1 MIGQKSNLP
10 EKTERLEI
18 NSDSLEQDKQEP
30 QQSSYRKD
38 TKHINVKIFKE
49 ESLMSKARKI
59 TSFLVAAVMT
69 MGMTLTSFASLPGD
83 VENSPYEEAI
93 ETLGALEIMVGDEE
107 TGNFRPDAEI
117 KRSEFAKVAVE
128 AMGLGSVAQSSN
140 KPTKY
145 PDVVENHWANGY
157 INVATQQGVVI
168 GDDEENF
175 RPDDSIS
182 YAEAMTILVRIIG
195 HEPAAESKGGF
206 PTGYI
211 VVGSQNGI
219 SKNASAGSDDKVK
232 RGMVAQMTFNSLEVK
247 MMEQVGFGE
256 DAKYEVV
263 DKTLLED
270 TLDTE
275 KISGQ
280 ITAVGTSSISGTSSL
295 KDDEVR
301 IGDDVYKIADKAL
314 NGVRNLLGFSVTAY
328 VKDIDDEQTVI
339 LARAEK
345 NKNHSVTINADDIE
359 AATDGEKIKLEY
371 WLDKDNDKDTEELL
385 IKKDA
390 QMIFNGKAIEFDID
404 LLKPEAGRIVALDQN
419 NDDVYDIIF
428 VTSFENYV
436 VEEVITSS
444 NRVTDKYGK
453 PSLILDPKDKDVK
466 FVISKGGQTLSI
478 SDLKEWDVL
487 SVAKSK
493 DNKIIN
499 IEVSSE
505 SITGKVDEIVG
516 DKRIING
523 EEYKIAK
530 NYTEDINLND
540 EGTFYLDVEGKIAA
554 VDTTSTLSSN
564 YAYLADAGLKDGF
577 DKLLEVKVFTKEGE
591 TEILTSTQKIKLNGK
606 SGQTPETVLNALK
619 KSDAVAPQLV
629 TFETNKDG
637 ELTQIN
643 TAVDK
648 TADNAINKN
657 VFTLNVKD
665 SLTYREAAK
674 KLGSY
679 NVNENTLVFDIPDG
693 KTDTKDFEI
702 QDMKVFEDE
711 NSYDVSIYDLG
722 EDLTAKVIVV
732 TNSQGAANLEAPI
745 AVVDKITTMVNEDNE
760 NVEKLY
766 AYQNGEQIELLT
778 AEEGVLVNEDDTQ
791 LSRGDIIQLKTNS
804 KNEVESVR
812 VLFEAKNKDTEKEE
826 VINDDLKTVYGKVV
840 KKFPTSINVKV
851 GDDGAVANYNISG
864 VTVYELNTKKT
875 NNAIKV
881 VEPGDIA
888 QYDDLDPSRVFIR
901 IYKDAV
907 KEIVIVK

>member
-328 VKDIDDEQTVI
+328 VKDIDDELMI
-339 LARAEK
+339 SKRRL
-345 NKNHSVTINADDIE
+345 
-359 AATDGEKIKLEY
+359 
-371 WLDKDNDKDTEELL
+371 TERKSNWNTGL
-385 IKKDA
+385 IKTMTKTR
-390 QMIFNGKAIEFDID
+390 K
-404 LLKPEAGRIVALDQN
+404 
-419 NDDVYDIIF
+419 
-428 VTSFENYV
+428 SF
-436 VEEVITSS
+436 
-444 NRVTDKYGK
+444 
-453 PSLILDPKDKDVK
+453 
-466 FVISKGGQTLSI
+466 
-478 SDLKEWDVL
+478 
-487 SVAKSK
+487 
-493 DNKIIN
+493 
-499 IEVSSE
+499 
-505 SITGKVDEIVG
+505 
-516 DKRIING
+516 
-523 EEYKIAK
+523 
-530 NYTEDINLND
+530 
-540 EGTFYLDVEGKIAA
+540 
-554 VDTTSTLSSN
+554 
-564 YAYLADAGLKDGF
+564 
-577 DKLLEVKVFTKEGE
+577 
-591 TEILTSTQKIKLNGK
+591 
-606 SGQTPETVLNALK
+606 
-619 KSDAVAPQLV
+619 
-629 TFETNKDG
+629 
-637 ELTQIN
+637 
-643 TAVDK
+643 
-648 TADNAINKN
+648 
-657 VFTLNVKD
+657 
-665 SLTYREAAK
+665 
-674 KLGSY
+674 
-679 NVNENTLVFDIPDG
+679 
-693 KTDTKDFEI
+693 
-702 QDMKVFEDE
+702 
-711 NSYDVSIYDLG
+711 
-722 EDLTAKVIVV
+722 
-732 TNSQGAANLEAPI
+732 
-745 AVVDKITTMVNEDNE
+745 
-760 NVEKLY
+760 
-766 AYQNGEQIELLT
+766 
-778 AEEGVLVNEDDTQ
+778 
-791 LSRGDIIQLKTNS
+791 
-804 KNEVESVR
+804 
-812 VLFEAKNKDTEKEE
+812 
-826 VINDDLKTVYGKVV
+826 
-840 KKFPTSINVKV
+840 
-851 GDDGAVANYNISG
+851 
-864 VTVYELNTKKT
+864 
-875 NNAIKV
+875 
-881 VEPGDIA
+881 
-888 QYDDLDPSRVFIR
+888 
-901 IYKDAV
+901 
-907 KEIVIVK
+907 